1 MKPAAAF
8 AVVGASLCTAK
19 DLSTLPAFL
28 KASSDIIF
36 PDLKAIS
43 VAIHADPEV
52 GLDEHRAS
60 DRIVSHF
67 KKLPQ
72 WTVVP
77 HAFNLPT
84 SFEMTF
90 EHRPV
95 GFKGPLKTIG
105 FLAEY
110 DALVG
115 IGHACGHNHISLNGM
130 STAILTSLALQKFD
144 LPGRIKLI
152 GTPDEENAA
161 GKHILNAR
169 GAFDS
174 ADVWVMAHPTVK
186 SAIQPMNSR
195 LNCFARFQGKTHQE
209 AVYKA
214 YQGLIAADGLT
225 GNLPGTASSAA
236 TIENIGVYATNT
248 VQTFISLGVT
258 STTADEVRKTL
269 DSILDST
276 YPNVKYTVFRDKD
289 GIAVN
294 MTGPGG
300 HGSHS
305 TKSPLILSTE
315 LFRAMSK
322 DAKHAFYLPGNT
334 TTKELDIT
342 IDLRTRYT
350 TDLPALSASVDKAL
364 ANLTTDITHDVKY
377 PSLELTP
384 SIPDAFLSIISSPG
398 YDLHD
403 WAKTDLAPA
412 STDASWLQ
420 NATLGADNAVTGVDR
435 VVFHANYNICDPAS
449 KTACAF
455 NHEPGFAQQADTQF
469 SYNQTEIVARAE
481 AQLAIQMLA
490 DEQMYHDVTAILKKN
505 QK

>member
-1 MKPAAAF
+1 MKTPVLVVTLAGLCAAN
-8 AVVGASLCTAK
+8 
-19 DLSTLPAFL
+19 DLSSLPTFL
-28 KASSDIIF
+28 KTSSDLIF
-36 PDLKAIS
+36 PALKAIS
-43 VAIHADPEV
+43 AAIHADPEV

-67 KKLPQ
+67 NTLPQ

-77 HAFNLPT
+77 HAFNMPT
-84 SFEMTF
+84 SFELTF
-90 EHRPV
+90 EHRPLH
-95 GFKGPLKTIG
+95 FKGPVKTIG

-115 IGHACGHNHISLNGM
+115 IGHACGHNHIALNGM
-130 STAILTSLALQKFD
+130 STAILTSMALQHYD
-144 LPGRIKLI
+144 IPGRIKVV

-161 GKHILNAR
+161 GKHILNTR

-174 ADVWVMAHPTVK
+174 ADVWLMAHPTIK

-195 LNCFARFQGKTHQE
+195 LNCFARFQGKTHQD

-214 YQGLIAADGLT
+214 YQGLLAADGLT
-225 GNLPGTASSAA
+225 GTLPGTASSAA

-258 STTADEVRKTL
+258 GTTVDEVRKTL

-276 YPNVKYTVFRDKD
+276 FPGVKYTVFQDAD

-334 TTKELDIT
+334 TATELDIT

-350 TDLPALSASVDKAL
+350 ADLPGLSAAVDNAL
-364 ANLTTDITHDVKY
+364 ANLTTSITHDVKY

-384 SIPDAFLSIISSPG
+384 ALPDAFLSIIASQG

-403 WAKTDLAPA
+403 WVTTDQAPA
-412 STDASWLQ
+412 SSDASWLQ
-420 NATLGADNAVTGVDR
+420 NATLAADHSVTGVDR
-435 VVFHANYNICDPAS
+435 VVFHANYNICDPS
-449 KTACAF
+449 TGTACSF
-455 NHEPGFAQQADTQF
+455 NHEPGFAQLAGAQF

-481 AQLAIQMLA
+481 AQLAIQLFS
-490 DEQMYHDVTAILKKN
+490 DDQLYHDVTVVLKKN